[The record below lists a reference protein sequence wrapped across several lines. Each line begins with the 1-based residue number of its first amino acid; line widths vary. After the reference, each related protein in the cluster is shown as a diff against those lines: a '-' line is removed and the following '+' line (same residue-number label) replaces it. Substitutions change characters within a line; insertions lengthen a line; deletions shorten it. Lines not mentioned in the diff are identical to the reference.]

1 MKTIIGIDPG
11 NQQSGYV
18 IVNNGTIEQS
28 GVMENNLLLQS
39 LANFE
44 ECEFPRIIAIEW
56 IQAMGMA
63 VGKEV
68 FETCMWV
75 GRFVERSGE
84 AEIRLI
90 PRGVIK
96 HFHCGKT
103 TAKDANVAQSLR
115 DKYGQKGTK
124 KEPGFFFGV
133 SSHAWQA
140 FAVAAYV
147 MEGGGHANEILIN
160 SQRSDLSNAS
170 VEARQK

>member
-1 MKTIIGIDPG
+1 MTIIGIDPG
-11 NQQSGYV
+11 NKESGYV
-18 IVNNGTIEQS
+18 IVSNGKIEQS
-28 GVMENNLLLQS
+28 GVMENSLLLQS

-44 ECEFPRIIAIEW
+44 EMDFPRIIAIEW
-56 IQAMGMA
+56 IHSMGMA

-68 FETCMWV
+68 FETCLWA
-75 GRFVERSGE
+75 GRFAERSGD
-84 AEIRLI
+84 APIRLI

-96 HFHCGKT
+96 HHHCGKT

-124 KEPGFFFGV
+124 AEPGYFFGV

-147 MEGGGHANEILIN
+147 MEGAEHANEITIN
-160 SQRSDLSNAS
+160 TNSHQ
-170 VEARQK
+170 